1 MIRRIEMAVR
11 RHILFR
17 MMLRSRRC
25 GWGDWMTRREFLPFL
40 GGGAAGYRGSAFPR
54 NAAARFEEVRCADEM
69 PALSGA

>member
-1 MIRRIEMAVR
+1 LR
-11 RHILFR
+11 RHILFPHDAEVSAVPMR
-17 MMLRSRRC
+17 DR
-25 GWGDWMTRREFLPFL
+25 MTRREFLPFL